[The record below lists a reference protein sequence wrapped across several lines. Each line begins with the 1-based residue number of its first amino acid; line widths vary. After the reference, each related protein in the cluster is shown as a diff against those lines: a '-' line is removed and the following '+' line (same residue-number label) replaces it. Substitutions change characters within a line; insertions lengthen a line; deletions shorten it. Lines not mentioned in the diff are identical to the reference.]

1 MDPHR
6 LPVHRFP
13 HAVFNQTPR
22 RIHRLADG
30 APLVLGQQLL
40 LGATLFLSWRCA
52 VRGHLVKTDTSADV
66 SRAINRRILVAQAL
80 YAAGASL
87 CMMNTYASIAL
98 IVLVQLNFAFAPRLG
113 WLSRF

>member
-1 MDPHR
+1 M
-6 LPVHRFP
+6 
-13 HAVFNQTPR
+13 
-22 RIHRLADG
+22 
-30 APLVLGQQLL
+30 
-40 LGATLFLSWRCA
+40 
-52 VRGHLVKTDTSADV
+52 